1 VFYHFSSGECV
12 IRQVYLFWAMYKYYL
27 VIQLVRSHGT
37 TLGALGSNCSLAI
50 ISYFFD
56 FSKHWYNW
64 RNFISNYN
72 NKNYYFI
79 ISTISNNNN
88 KFYYG
93 YDNIRRI

>member
-1 VFYHFSSGECV
+1 
-12 IRQVYLFWAMYKYYL
+12 MYKYYL